1 MVVIRI
7 NGNIHPERAEIILEG
22 IHNQA
27 RAGVIVVPQCCEV
40 LHNDQ
45 DDEDPKI
52 VYEYEPA
59 RVKEL
64 EAELAAA
71 MEYINAYKCCETC
84 KHEMTQDVAD
94 ECPVDCEHCSGGPC
108 KGICKTCYNG
118 SKWEW
123 RYAK

>member
-7 NGNIHPERAEIILEG
+7 NGNIHPEQAKIILEG

-71 MEYINAYKCCETC
+71 MEYINAARACVTC
-84 KHEMTQDVAD
+84 KQYEKMLSDCDNVCSECKKAACICRDCAD
-94 ECPVDCEHCSGGPC
+94 
-108 KGICKTCYNG
+108 G

-123 RYAK
+123 RGAK